1 MMNYL
6 RFTKQINFIKEIDKL
21 KHVMRSSILLS
32 GERRENTAEHCWHVA
47 VMSMLLCEY
56 ANEPVDQVKVMKM
69 LIIHDIIEIES
80 GDTYVYDT
88 VGLQDQEER
97 EIKAADKLFSML
109 PDDQNREFRDLWNE
123 FEAKKSHESKF
134 AKAIDRLM
142 PLLHNIGT
150 DGEVWLENDIH
161 VNQVMELMSQGIA
174 EGSEELWSYAKNII
188 DDSVTKGWLRN
199 D

>member
-1 MMNYL
+1 MNYP